1 MEVRKPE
8 FEGQIC
14 TIISPLDDEN
24 PEDVYVVAEDPAPF
38 DGDDDIYVVNLND
51 LQRNINNPVTC
62 QQIAVAKNE
71 LNVIADNLQDYI
83 CSWKSRP
90 N

>member
-1 MEVRKPE
+1 MEVREPQ

-14 TIISPLDDEN
+14 TIINPLDDEN
-24 PEDVYVVAEDPAPF
+24 PEDVYVIAEDPAPF
-38 DGDDDIYVVNLND
+38 DSDDDIYVLNLND

-62 QQIAVAKNE
+62 QQIPVAKNE

-83 CSWKSRP
+83 SSWNRRP